1 MIWIHYNI
9 TKINNIFWANKKS
22 KETTN
27 RFFLNM
33 ILKITDFLAVA
44 NDNKII
50 FRRPISRY
58 IDIRIKFREIIFVI
72 LSNAKILKRD
82 RL

>member
-1 MIWIHYNI
+1 
-9 TKINNIFWANKKS
+9 
-22 KETTN
+22 
-27 RFFLNM
+27 M
-33 ILKITDFLAVA
+33 ILKITDFLAVS

-82 RL
+82 LKR